1 MFFGQSSGGQKEVY
15 MLQWGEKGNEKVSE
29 KDVVKDKE
37 QQLDTQQR
45 QQQGRQYLSPIA
57 QMDRLFDEVF
67 RRPFLSTFMTQRGR
81 EFEEYYFPVDIF
93 EDNES
98 VIVKAELPGIRKEDL
113 DIQLA
118 PDSITISG
126 QKSSE
131 ERVEQKDFFR
141 LERSYG
147 SFTRRFQLPVETLT
161 DRARAIFKDG
171 ILEVRIPKSLVD
183 TQRSRK
189 LTVE

>member
-1 MFFGQSSGGQKEVY
+1 
-15 MLQWGEKGNEKVSE
+15 MLEKGE
-29 KDVVKDKE
+29 KDVGRSKE
-37 QQLDTQQR
+37 QQPEAQQR
-45 QQQGRQYLSPIA
+45 QLQNRPFLSSLA

-67 RRPFLSTFMTQRGR
+67 RRPFFSSLWSQRGSGL
-81 EFEEYYFPVDIF
+81 EEPYLPVDIY

-98 VIVKAELPGIRKEDL
+98 VVLKAELPGIKRENI

-126 QKSSE
+126 QKQSE
-131 ERVEQKDFFR
+131 EKVEQQDFYR

-147 SFTRRFQLPVETLT
+147 SFSRRFQLPAETQT
-161 DRARAIFKDG
+161 DKARASFKDG
-171 ILEVRIPKSLVD
+171 VLEVRIPKTASAA
-183 TQRSRK
+183 QRVRK

>member
-1 MFFGQSSGGQKEVY
+1 
-15 MLQWGEKGNEKVSE
+15 MLQWGEKGNEKTGE

-37 QQLDTQQR
+37 QQLDVQQR
-45 QQQGRQYLSPIA
+45 QQQDRRYLSPIA

-67 RRPFLSTFMTQRGR
+67 RRPFLSTFMTQRERG
-81 EFEEYYFPVDIF
+81 FEETYFPVDIY
-93 EDNES
+93 EDKES

-113 DIQLA
+113 DIQLT

-131 ERVEQKDFFR
+131 ERVEQKDYFR

-147 SFTRRFQLPVETLT
+147 SFTRRFQLPIETLT
-161 DRARAIFKDG
+161 DRARANFKDG
-171 ILEVRIPKSLVD
+171 ILEVRIPKSLAD
-183 TQRSRK
+183 TPRSRK

>member
-1 MFFGQSSGGQKEVY
+1 
-15 MLQWGEKGNEKVSE
+15 MLE
-29 KDVVKDKE
+29 KDDKDLVKNKE

-45 QQQGRQYLSPIA
+45 QQQGKSMLSPLM

-67 RRPFLSTFMTQRGR
+67 RRPFFSSLLSQRGS
-81 EFEEYYFPVDIF
+81 ELEEPYLPVDIY

-98 VIVKAELPGIRKEDL
+98 VILKAELPGIKRENI

-118 PDSITISG
+118 ADSITISG
-126 QKSSE
+126 QKKSE
-131 ERVEQKDFFR
+131 EKVEHKDYYR

-147 SFTRRFQLPVETLT
+147 SFTRRFQLPVETQT
-161 DRARAIFKDG
+161 DKARATFKDG
-171 ILEVRIPKSLVD
+171 VLEVRIPKSVSAA
-183 TQRSRK
+183 QRVRK